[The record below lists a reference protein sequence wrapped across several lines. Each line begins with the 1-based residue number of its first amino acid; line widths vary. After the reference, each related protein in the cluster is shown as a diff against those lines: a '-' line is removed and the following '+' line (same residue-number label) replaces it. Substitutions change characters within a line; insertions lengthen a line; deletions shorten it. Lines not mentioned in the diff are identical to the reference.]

1 MRIIYDSTSTNSV
14 LTAALLNN
22 RHKEEGLP
30 TQPIEVSEVDQIL
43 ETDFLVGVYSF
54 NRLPYLDSPNQI
66 YKGADERW
74 LTETIDKPFTLAAPV
89 HILNEK
95 TRALEALEKNVYYE
109 VSTQMPSG
117 IDLDYYY
124 QDVKDIREIFNNSPT
139 KQLKVKGN
147 VYKVKV
153 IRLAKELWDI
163 AHRNLSF
170 NKSINFILI
179 YKTGKELTHRLI
191 TNSFDL
197 KEHILENSGDLEIGL
212 PYNYVLQQTN

>member
-109 VSTQMPSG
+109 VSTKC
-117 IDLDYYY
+117 L
-124 QDVKDIREIFNNSPT
+124 VV
-139 KQLKVKGN
+139 L
-147 VYKVKV
+147 
-153 IRLAKELWDI
+153 
-163 AHRNLSF
+163 
-170 NKSINFILI
+170 ILI
-179 YKTGKELTHRLI
+179 TIIRM
-191 TNSFDL
+191 L
-197 KEHILENSGDLEIGL
+197 KILEKSLTTHQLNNLKSKVMFIKLK
-212 PYNYVLQQTN
+212 